1 MGPPSQLSI
10 ATSSI
15 TRLLKEESSYRTE
28 LASQQ
33 KRIEQLQTEAG
44 AGDAEEGEEKGNQE
58 FRLRQEVST
67 IKVFIYIYH
76 VSDMF

>member
-28 LASQQ
+28 LLAQQ
-33 KRIEQLQTEAG
+33 KRLEQLQTEAG
-44 AGDAEEGEEKGNQE
+44 ADGAEEGEEGEEKGNEE
-58 FRLRQEVST
+58 FRLRQEVSIT
-67 IKVFIYIYH
+67 LY
-76 VSDMF
+76 

>member
-1 MGPPSQLSI
+1 MGPPSQLTI

-33 KRIEQLQTEAG
+33 KRLEQLQTEAS
-44 AGDAEEGEEKGNQE
+44 ASDAEEGDEKGNQE
-58 FRLRQEVST
+58 FRLRQEVS
-67 IKVFIYIYH
+67 IIVFFWDIRY
-76 VSDMF
+76 VSDLF